1 MTISD
6 KPNSSN
12 QKFIATQYKEDE
24 GYIKKYERMTPQL
37 SPQVDP
43 QVNPQVDPQVELRE
57 KIISYCRVPHSK
69 KEIAAYCGFKDA
81 KNFASKH
88 LNALI
93 KQGILEMTIPDKPR
107 SSKQKYILVLKK
119 D

>member
-24 GYIKKYERMTPQL
+24 GYIKNMKNDTQL
-37 SPQVDP
+37 S
-43 QVNPQVDPQVELRE
+43 PQVELRE

>member
-12 QKFIATQYKEDE
+12 QKYITTQYKEDE
-24 GYIKKYERMTPQL
+24 GYIKNMKNDTQL
-37 SPQVDP
+37 RPQVNS

-57 KIISYCRVPHSK
+57 KIISYCRVPHSR
-69 KEIAAYCGFKDA
+69 KEIAVYCGFKDA

>member
-24 GYIKKYERMTPQL
+24 GYIKNMKNDTQL

-57 KIISYCRVPHSK
+57 NIISYCRVPHSK
-69 KEIAAYCGFKDA
+69 QEIAAYCGFKDA

>member
-24 GYIKKYERMTPQL
+24 GYIKNMKNDTQL
-37 SPQVDP
+37 S
-43 QVNPQVDPQVELRE
+43 PQVDPQVELRE

>member
-12 QKFIATQYKEDE
+12 QKYIATQYKEDE
-24 GYIKKYERMTPQL
+24 VYIKNMKNDTQL
-37 SPQVDP
+37 SPQVSP
-43 QVNPQVDPQVELRE
+43 QVNPHVDSQVELRE
-57 KIISYCRVPHSK
+57 KIISYCRVPHSR

>member
-24 GYIKKYERMTPQL
+24 GYIKNMKNDTQL

-43 QVNPQVDPQVELRE
+43 QVNPQVELRE